1 MRLPILL
8 SCTFFLGLYYPA
20 HSQDNGKFV
29 YALNTAHP
37 TAAAL
42 LKEDFFW
49 SPTDPGAPFGSEP
62 GSEAAYGFYSWRKTH
77 LTTSPV
83 IFLKDLLDSWH
94 SHPLAW
100 DELDTLRIKAYMI
113 DGVPGLVIRDE
124 AIISTA
130 FAQFVLEGKIDAELK
145 YDATRTLQRE
155 LLPVLTSQY
164 GGPADQQQ
172 HIEKM
177 KKLLSVLNQGL
188 PLSYSLNGTWQL
200 ISGTMITK
208 GVSSVTD
215 YTKGQQMIKI
225 INDSHFAFLSHDLN
239 PPADSS
245 NHFDAGGGSY
255 TLTGD
260 QYIEHLDYYKDR
272 NWEGKTFTFTV
283 TVQNDT
289 LIQKGIEKV
298 EKEGIDRIIIEKYI
312 RLHP

>member
-1 MRLPILL
+1 MRLHLILA
-8 SCTFFLGLYYPA
+8 CTLLLGLYCPA
-20 HSQDNGKFV
+20 QSQDNGKFA

-37 TAAAL
+37 NAKAL
-42 LKEDFFW
+42 MNDDFFW

-62 GSEAAYGFYSWRKTH
+62 GSEAAYGFYSWRPTH
-77 LTTSPV
+77 LTISPV
-83 IFLKDLLDSWH
+83 IFLKGLLDSWH
-94 SHPLAW
+94 SRPLAW
-100 DELDTLRIKAYMI
+100 DELDTLKIKAYII
-113 DGVPGLVIRDE
+113 DGVPALVIRDE
-124 AIISTA
+124 AIIGAA

-155 LLPVLTSQY
+155 LLPVMTSQY
-164 GGPADQQQ
+164 GSPADQQQ

-177 KKLLSVLNQGL
+177 KKLLSVLSRD
-188 PLSYSLNGTWQL
+188 PALSSPINGTWQL
-200 ISGTMITK
+200 ISGTIITK
-208 GVSSVTD
+208 GSSSVTD

-255 TLTGD
+255 TLSGD

-289 LIQKGIEKV
+289 LTQKGIEKV
-298 EKEGIDRIIIEKYI
+298 DKEGIDRIIIEKYV